1 MTHEEQFSRIIE
13 KVKKFQKE
21 QAIDLSLEEDL
32 SIAVMNL
39 VSIEE
44 HCYFSG
50 EKTEKG
56 EYFDMLNEVRAMR
69 KELMAR
75 MIGKHEGEAWCLTKH
90 LLAAT
95 MRMIE
100 VGTKYLSENR
110 KDDAKRVFDIGSR
123 LYGLFWALRLK
134 LVDAK
139 GIKKINDDQL
149 NVHDDTKGEKPWN
162 YEDIVKK
169 LVDCCNE

>member
-13 KVKKFQKE
+13 KVKKFQKDN
-21 QAIDLSLEEDL
+21 AIDLSLEEDL

-39 VSIEE
+39 MGIEE

-50 EKTEKG
+50 EKTGKE
-56 EYFDMLNEVRAMR
+56 EYFDILNEVRSLR
-69 KELMAR
+69 KELLAR
-75 MIGKHEGEAWCLTKH
+75 MINEHEGETWCISKH

-95 MRMIE
+95 MRLIE
-100 VGTKYLSENR
+100 VGSKYLADG
-110 KDDAKRVFDIGSR
+110 KKGDAKRVFDIGGR

-134 LVDAK
+134 LINTK
-139 GIKKINDDQL
+139 EIKKVNDDQS
-149 NVHDDTKGEKPWN
+149 NVHDSTKGDKPWN
-162 YEDIVKK
+162 YEDILKK

>member
-1 MTHEEQFSRIIE
+1 MPHEEQFSRIIE
-13 KVKKFQKE
+13 KVKKLQKDN
-21 QAIDLSLEEDL
+21 AIDLSLEEDL

-50 EKTEKG
+50 EKTEKS

-69 KELMAR
+69 KELLAR
-75 MIGKHEGEAWCLTKH
+75 MIDVHEGETWCITKH

-100 VGTKYLSENR
+100 VGTKYLADG
-110 KDDAKRVFDIGSR
+110 KQDDAKRVFDIGSR
-123 LYGLFWALRLK
+123 TYGLFWALRLK
-134 LVDAK
+134 LVDTK

-149 NVHDDTKGEKPWN
+149 NVHDATQGEKPWN
-162 YEDIVKK
+162 YEDIMKK